1 MLLQGD
7 QMKSEQTA
15 KDKTLSRQSKLLL
28 SVNGLFAIANALSG
42 TFVNIYLWISKNDFA
57 LIAWFA
63 IANQLT
69 MAITFW
75 IAGKWVKEHN
85 KMHALRL
92 GIAVSA
98 LFYLLILWLGV
109 NAVHYALVL
118 GMVMGLASGLFWIAF
133 NIVYFEVTERDTRDK
148 FNGFTGILGSSA
160 GMVAPWL
167 SGYWITHMKAT
178 HGYRLIFT
186 ISLVIFL
193 IGVVLSFFLKKRKVQ
208 QQYDWLFGFKLMLR
222 KGHPW
227 RKIAISLA
235 AQGVREGVFG
245 FLIGLLVYIYTKNEM
260 KLGNFSLISSAVG
273 FVGFYIVGKWLKPQW
288 RKVGMLLGILMMI
301 VVILPFF
308 WKLNYTTLLLFGI
321 GTAFFIPLYTVPLT
335 SVVFDL
341 IGQNEQSA
349 EKRVEYI
356 VLRELSLSAGR
367 VLGTLIFIAVVTWSK
382 HPLVINFLLL
392 GIGSAPLAA
401 WFFMRSWLSRPVSQ

>member
-1 MLLQGD
+1 MPLKGD
-7 QMKSEQTA
+7 RMKSEQAA
-15 KDKTLSRQSKLLL
+15 KDKALSGQSILLL

-42 TFVNIYLWISKNDFA
+42 TFVNIYLWIAKNDFA

-92 GIAVSA
+92 GVAVSA
-98 LFYLLILWLGV
+98 IFYLLILWLGV
-109 NAVHYALVL
+109 NAVHYAIGL

-133 NIVYFEVTERDTRDK
+133 NIVYFEVTEPNTRDK
-148 FNGFTGILGSSA
+148 FNGFTGLLGSGA
-160 GMVAPWL
+160 GMIAPWL
-167 SGYWITHMKAT
+167 SGYWITHMKDT
-178 HGYRLIFT
+178 DGYRLIFT
-186 ISLVIFL
+186 ISLIIFL

-208 QQYDWLFGFKLMLR
+208 QHYEWLYGFKLLLQ

-227 RKIAISLA
+227 RKITISLM

-245 FLIGLLVYIYTKNEM
+245 FMIGLLVYIYTKNEM

-273 FVGFYIVGKWLKPQW
+273 FVGFYIVGKWLKQRW
-288 RKVGMLLGILMMI
+288 RKSSMLLGIVMMI
-301 VVILPFF
+301 SVILPFF
-308 WKLNYTTLLLFGI
+308 WKLNYTTLLVFGI
-321 GTAFFIPLYTVPLT
+321 GTAFFIPLFIVPIT

-341 IGQNEQSA
+341 IGANEQSA

-356 VLRELSLSAGR
+356 VLRELALSAGR
-367 VLGTLIFIAVVTWSK
+367 LLGTLIFIGVVTWSK
-382 HPLVINFLLL
+382 QPLVINFLLL
-392 GIGSAPLAA
+392 GIGSAPLVA
-401 WFFMRSWLSRPVSQ
+401 WFFMRPWLSRPVSQ

>member
-1 MLLQGD
+1 
-7 QMKSEQTA
+7 
-15 KDKTLSRQSKLLL
+15 
-28 SVNGLFAIANALSG
+28 
-42 TFVNIYLWISKNDFA
+42 
-57 LIAWFA
+57 
-63 IANQLT
+63 

-98 LFYLLILWLGV
+98 LFYLLILWFGV
-109 NAVHYALVL
+109 NAVNYALVL

-133 NIVYFEVTERDTRDK
+133 NIVYFEVTEQDTRDK
-148 FNGFTGILGSSA
+148 FNGLTGLLGSSA
-160 GMVAPWL
+160 GMAAPWL
-167 SGYWITHMKAT
+167 SGYWITHMKDT
-178 HGYRLIFT
+178 DGYRLIFT

-193 IGVVLSFFLKKRKVQ
+193 IGVILSFFLKKRKVQ
-208 QQYDWLFGFKLMLR
+208 EHYDWLFGFKLLLQ

-227 RKIAISLA
+227 RKITISLM

-273 FVGFYIVGKWLKPQW
+273 FVGFYIVGKWLKQRW
-288 RKVGMLLGILMMI
+288 RKPSMLLGIIMMI

-308 WKLNYTTLLLFGI
+308 WRLNYTTLLIFGI
-321 GTAFFIPLYTVPLT
+321 GTAFFIPLFIVPIT

-341 IGQNEQSA
+341 IGANEQSA
-349 EKRVEYI
+349 GKRVEYI
-356 VLRELSLSAGR
+356 VLREHALSAGR
-367 VLGTLIFIAVVTWSK
+367 LLGTFIFIGVVSWSK
-382 HPLVINFLLL
+382 QPLVINFLLL
-392 GIGSAPLAA
+392 GIGSAPLVA
-401 WFFMRSWLSRPVSQ
+401 WFFMRPWLSRPVSQ